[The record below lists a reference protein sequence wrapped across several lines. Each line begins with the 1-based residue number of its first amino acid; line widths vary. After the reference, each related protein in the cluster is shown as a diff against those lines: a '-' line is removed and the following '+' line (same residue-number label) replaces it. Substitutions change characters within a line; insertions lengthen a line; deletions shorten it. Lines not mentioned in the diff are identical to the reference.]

1 MLTLRP
7 YQNNLLNE
15 AITCSKSHQRIVVQ
29 LPTGGGK
36 SPIQARLAL
45 RYLVNIGIASGKSVA
60 LLVDRGKLLSQMAE
74 TMQKWGLNDI
84 SIINDKVKNPKPAQL
99 YIVMV
104 RTLQRRID
112 KPYFTHLMNNVGMVI
127 VDEAHM
133 GDFTKSLTHPT
144 FANTLT
150 YGFTATPIFASNKF
164 PMNKLYQTIVVG
176 KQVGE
181 LIAEGNLVQNY
192 TLASK
197 LAITLDQLSVK
208 NGRIDDE
215 QQGTLLS
222 KQIYVTEVVN
232 QYEHWALGKKAM
244 VYNANKSHNKIVCE
258 EFRARG
264 YECVS
269 VDDDTPENEREKVL
283 EWYEAKPNAILC
295 NVGLYTKGFDEP
307 TIECIIQNKKTLSLP
322 LYLQM
327 VGRGGRPCIF
337 PDGRKKVAFIN
348 IDMHRNIDTHGDWNW
363 DRDWKQIF
371 YGAKVKKDGVAPVKT
386 CPKCECIVPA
396 STRECNGLFL
406 GGGLSLF
413 DPEPCGYIWEKTEA
427 EIREEI
433 AVQLQLET
441 KNVSIDTLI
450 SSNQFG
456 HLSGWQIA
464 KQLVKDTA
472 RIGVGAF
479 FICPDGIGYAQIYN
493 ECVAKVKEYRTKGGQ
508 VKVNDYMKDLIR
520 TEVISAIKSKFP
532 QFEI

>member
-36 SPIQARLAL
+36 SPIQATLAL
-45 RYLVNIGIASGKSVA
+45 RYLSKINKSVV
-60 LLVDRGKLLSQMAE
+60 LLVDRGKLLSQMKS
-74 TMQKWGLNDI
+74 TMRSWGVQSI
-84 SIINDKVKNPKPAQL
+84 SIIDANTTNPRPAQL
-99 YIVMV
+99 YIAMV
-104 RTLQRRID
+104 ETLARRID
-112 KPYFTHLMNNVGMVI
+112 KPYFQHLMQSVGMII

-133 GDFTKSLTHPT
+133 GNFTKLLQHPT
-144 FANTLT
+144 FTNTLT

-197 LAITLDQLSVK
+197 LAISLDQLTIR
-208 NGRIDDE
+208 NGKIDDE

-244 VYNANKSHNKIVCE
+244 VYNANKSHNKIVCA
-258 EFRARG
+258 EFLTRGFEARA
-264 YECVS
+264 
-269 VDDDTPENEREKVL
+269 VDDDTPENERERTL
-283 EWYEAKPNAILC
+283 EWYEATPNAILC

-363 DRDWKQIF
+363 DRDWVGIF
-371 YGAKVKKDGVAPVKT
+371 KGGKTKKDGVAPVKT

-396 STRECNGLFL
+396 STRECSGMYFAGFME
-406 GGGLSLF
+406 GGAY
-413 DPEPCGYIWEKTEA
+413 EPCGYIWEKTDA

-493 ECVAKVKEYRTKGGQ
+493 ECVSKVKEYRSKGGQ

-520 TEVISAIKSKFP
+520 TEVISAIKLKFP